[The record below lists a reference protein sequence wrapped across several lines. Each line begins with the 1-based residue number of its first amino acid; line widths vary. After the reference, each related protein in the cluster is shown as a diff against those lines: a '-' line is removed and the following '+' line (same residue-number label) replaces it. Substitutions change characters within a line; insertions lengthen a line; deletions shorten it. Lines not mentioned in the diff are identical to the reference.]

1 EMVERFGY
9 DAGSSGRR
17 PGRPVRKGPVIGKP
31 SIKLDRVLEALR
43 RDIDQGK
50 MQPGERYPVRSQL
63 EKRFKVSWYTI
74 HKAFEQ
80 LKHDGVVVSRKRGGT
95 FVAEHPPHLCDYG
108 LVFRRRT
115 EVAYRRLMT
124 RAASQ
129 LARRKPVKRFHTYL
143 VEDDPDGK
151 VLDRLVDDVHCRRLA
166 GLVFFDGSE
175 EVVAT
180 ALDDMSVLPMVTVS
194 RRPIV
199 TGLTAVLVNIRS
211 LVRMAL
217 DEVARRDR
225 RRVAL
230 LGSRRHGGLAE
241 LFIEEAERRSLTTDP
256 LGCQLAV
263 AEVPDAV
270 ARLVRLMLCSDNPPE
285 ALVVADWR
293 LFDGVAAAVT
303 AHQGA
308 GGEMPLVVT
317 HSRADEPVRAPW
329 EVVRIAFLE
338 VDLMH
343 TCTRAIDRAR
353 RGRRLRRTLRV
364 KPTLIETPGQD

>member
-1 EMVERFGY
+1 MRV
-9 DAGSSGRR
+9 RR
-17 PGRPVRKGPVIGKP
+17 ADGPAYPYGKDPLIGKP

-43 RDIDQGK
+43 RDIDSGK
-50 MQPGERYPVRSQL
+50 MQPGQRYPVRSQL

-129 LARRKPVKRFHTYL
+129 LARRKPVKRFHSYL
-143 VEDDPDGK
+143 VEDDPGGN
-151 VLDRLVDDVHCRRLA
+151 VLGRLVDDVHCRRLA
-166 GLVFFDGSE
+166 GLVFFNGSE
-175 EVVAT
+175 EVAAA
-180 ALDDMSVLPMVTVS
+180 ALDDMTVLPMVTVS
-194 RRPIV
+194 RRPRV
-199 TGLTAVLVNIRS
+199 TGLTAVLTNIRG
-211 LVRMAL
+211 LIRTAL
-217 DEVARRDR
+217 DEVVRHGRG
-225 RRVAL
+225 RVAM

-241 LFIEEAERRSLTTDP
+241 LFIDEAGRRSLTTDP
-256 LGCQLAV
+256 LWCQLAV
-263 AEVPDAV
+263 AEVPEAV
-270 ARLVRLMLCSDNPPE
+270 ERLVRLMLGGDQPPE

-293 LFDGVAAAVT
+293 LFEGVAAAVT
-303 AHQGA
+303 AHRGA
-308 GGEMPLVVT
+308 GGDVPLVVS

-338 VDLMH
+338 VDLLH

-364 KPTLIETPGQD
+364 KPTLIEAPGHD